1 MKFARAIDQYE
12 IYIRVIEN
20 KSNATIQAYLTDLN
34 AFAQAME
41 NRGRN
46 EVEEVKI
53 LDLESF
59 FHEYLLT
66 HAKTT
71 CSRVLTSIRSFYAY
85 LKAEGICAFNP
96 TQNFRG
102 FSASKHLPIYLSEEE
117 IETILSSFDSSK
129 QAIFE
134 KLILTLL
141 YSCGLRVSELC
152 ALSINDI
159 HEKEKQLKVRHGKGD
174 KERMVPLNE
183 ACIEQIEQYYA
194 YVRNEWDVFHDWH
207 LLLNAKG
214 KPISRQYVHAM
225 IKRVVTK
232 AGLDPR
238 ISAHSFRHSFATHLL
253 DGQADL
259 RSVQELLGHSDIQ
272 TTQIYTHIQ
281 NKRLSEAYHRY
292 FPDLDKEKEED

>member
-1 MKFARAIDQYE
+1 MKFESAIDQYE

-20 KSNATIQAYLTDLN
+20 KSNQTIQAYLSDLN
-34 AFAQAME
+34 AFGQAME
-41 NRGRN
+41 EAGKTN
-46 EVEEVKI
+46 VEEVKI
-53 LDLESF
+53 LDLEAF
-59 FHEYLLT
+59 FHTYLQT
-66 HAKTT
+66 HSKRT
-71 CSRVLTSIRSFYAY
+71 CSRVLTSIRSFYSY
-85 LKAEGICAFNP
+85 LKAEGICRFNP

-117 IETILSSFDSSK
+117 VELILTSFGPSK
-129 QAIFE
+129 NEIFE

-159 HEKEKQLKVRHGKGD
+159 HRKEKQLKVRHGKGD
-174 KERMVPLNE
+174 KERMVPLNA
-183 ACIEQIEQYYA
+183 ACIAQIDRYYE
-194 YVRNEWDVFHDWH
+194 YVRKEWDIFHDWH

-214 KPISRQYVHAM
+214 KPISRQYVHSM
-225 IKRVVTK
+225 IKRVVEK

-238 ISAHSFRHSFATHLL
+238 ISAHSFRHSFATHML

-292 FPDLDKEKEED
+292 FPDLDEKEEN